1 MAERIKG
8 VDISAWQEG
17 IPFDEIKKAGVR
29 FAIIRAGCG
38 KNKDG
43 QLDKFVAECKKYG
56 IKYGFYWYSYAL
68 TVDRA
73 KEEAEACISVIKQYD
88 PDYPVYYDIEDKNQI
103 GQLTTRICTD
113 MCHINPS
120 NPLRRALV

>member
-17 IPFDEIKKAGVR
+17 IPFDEIKKAGVW
-29 FAIIRAGCG
+29 FAVIRAGCG
-38 KNKDG
+38 KNKDS
-43 QLDKFVAECKKYG
+43 QLDKFVA
-56 IKYGFYWYSYAL
+56 
-68 TVDRA
+68 DRA
-73 KEEAEACISVIKQYD
+73 KEEADACISVIKQYN